1 MPGRAPRAPPRPL
14 PPLVGP
20 PSRLLLRGSGSSS
33 AAWPPLPAASSSS
46 SSSSSAPPPPS
57 AIRAGRNPDFPAEI
71 PVSRQKSRFQG
82 RNPGFPAEIPTLRG
96 AGGAPAS
103 TDHKA
108 SCFPCRTQSWREVL
122 RSWCGP
128 TGLRPWY
135 LRPTAAC
142 LGGIQ
147 VTGQLPVVLSSQALQ
162 LTMLCF
168 CQDSSEAADGAGVWD
183 EEVTKW
189 WGEWSSWSTC
199 SRSCGGG
206 VMSRERHCLRQRL
219 QMPQGTNSTMCVGQA
234 KRYQLCQQQPC
245 PANTASFKQ
254 QQCSSFNAK
263 AFGKRYYHWMP
274 LYPDDYTS
282 ISNKPCDLQCT
293 TRSGERQLMARAQD
307 GTSCKDRTYQGV
319 CINGKCE
326 PVGCDGSLYS
336 PRTMDR
342 CRVCGG
348 DGSTCHRVSGTFRK
362 AISQIGYVFITNIPA
377 GATDILIIER
387 RKTENILALADE
399 SGHFFFN
406 GNSAIDNPQN
416 FRVAGTIFKYR
427 RPSSLTSDGLEYIIA
442 HGPTNQSLNAMYYNF
457 NGKMPHITYDYTVPR
472 TPPLRTAAPALVR
485 PLYHPLPETSQSHHP
500 IPANSRAAQDFNA
513 TWLSLSPDDTSVQLP
528 LRGGQE
534 DLDFG
539 PPHFFQTNST
549 SQTRDWGWEQSE
561 EKEKYDFQIRQVYH
575 ANTAGEEEEE
585 EAAAVGGET
594 ELALRFNQI
603 SISTAVP
610 YSMRRPELE
619 NSRVT
624 SSRLR
629 LFRRLC
635 HRDPHNAAFCRE
647 LQPLAARLAPRNS
660 TARLWPR
667 WPQDLHKALARKN
680 SLEDLKVEA
689 FAGSQGEAANYSTMA
704 SVESPVLGASPTDIG
719 QAEPLR
725 GPGTES
731 NEFDVSPVG
740 HDDISLADMYRWKV
754 SAYAPCSSTCTSG
767 ISTSYAMCVRYDGVE
782 VDESYCD
789 ALTRPEPTHEF
800 CTGRDCQPRW
810 ETSRWSECSRTC
822 GEGFQYR
829 TVRCWKMLAPG
840 FDSSVYDDLCEAVGL
855 ARPMERKACKNKA
868 CGPQWELS
876 EWSECSA
883 RCGTPGTMK
892 REVRCSVEAPLC
904 DESRK
909 PSSEKPCTG
918 PPCDRRWTASEWG
931 PCSGSCGEGRMS
943 RFIACR
949 NLEGKVISSS
959 QCDPATK
966 PLAVHPCGDKNCPAH
981 WVEQEWEQCD
991 ASCGRGMKTRLVLC
1005 VGLENGLYR
1014 EYPEKRC
1021 ETSPKPEEQAACFRR
1036 PCSTWFTTSWSQC
1049 SKTCGAG
1056 VRLREVKCY
1065 QGEALAQGCD
1075 PSAKPE
1081 ARQTCQLQPCPT
1093 EAPEDACEDKA
1104 TANCVLVLKVKL
1116 CSHWYY
1122 RKACCWS
1129 CRLKSP

>member
-1 MPGRAPRAPPRPL
+1 
-14 PPLVGP
+14 
-20 PSRLLLRGSGSSS
+20 
-33 AAWPPLPAASSSS
+33 
-46 SSSSSAPPPPS
+46 
-57 AIRAGRNPDFPAEI
+57 
-71 PVSRQKSRFQG
+71 
-82 RNPGFPAEIPTLRG
+82 
-96 AGGAPAS
+96 
-103 TDHKA
+103 
-108 SCFPCRTQSWREVL
+108 
-122 RSWCGP
+122 
-128 TGLRPWY
+128 
-135 LRPTAAC
+135 
-142 LGGIQ
+142 
-147 VTGQLPVVLSSQALQ
+147 
-162 LTMLCF
+162 
-168 CQDSSEAADGAGVWD
+168 
-183 EEVTKW
+183 W

-206 VMSRERHCLRQRL
+206 VMSRERHCLQQRL

-234 KRYQLCQQQPC
+234 KRYQLCQQKPC

-263 AFGKRYYHWMP
+263 AFGKHYYHWMP

-348 DGSTCHRVSGTFRK
+348 DGSTCHRVSGSFRK

-377 GATDILIIER
+377 GAMDILIIER

-427 RPSSLTSDGLEYIIA
+427 RPSSLNSDGLEYIIA
-442 HGPTNQSLNAMYYNF
+442 QGPTNQSLNAMYYNF

-472 TPPLRTAAPALVR
+472 TPPLRTAAPALAR
-485 PLYHPLPETSQSHHP
+485 PLYHQLPETSQNHP

-513 TWLSLSPDDTSVQLP
+513 TWLSLSPDDTSEQLP
-528 LRGGQE
+528 LREGQE

-561 EKEKYDFQIRQVYH
+561 EKEKYDFQIRHVYH

-585 EAAAVGGET
+585 ETAAVGGET
-594 ELALRFNQI
+594 GLGWLLCSSFSHFIDIPQGQQGDKSHLRSVWESQTAIEEQIQLKHSCVFLPALRFNQI

-610 YSMRRPELE
+610 YSMRRPELSE
-619 NSRVT
+619 HSRVT

-629 LFRRLC
+629 LFRRLS
-635 HRDPHNAAFCRE
+635 HTTSFSH
-647 LQPLAARLAPRNS
+647 
-660 TARLWPR
+660 
-667 WPQDLHKALARKN
+667 
-680 SLEDLKVEA
+680 
-689 FAGSQGEAANYSTMA
+689 
-704 SVESPVLGASPTDIG
+704 
-719 QAEPLR
+719 
-725 GPGTES
+725 S

-754 SAYAPCSSTCTSG
+754 SAYAPCSSTCTSAG

-822 GEGFQYR
+822 GEGSQYR

-840 FDSSVYDDLCEAVGL
+840 FDSSVYDDLCEAAGL

-883 RCGTPGTMK
+883 RCGSPGTMK
-892 REVRCSVEAPLC
+892 REVRCSVEAALC

-909 PSSEKPCTG
+909 PSSEQPCTG
-918 PPCDRRWTASEWG
+918 PPCDRRWTASDWG

-959 QCDPATK
+959 QCDPTTK

-981 WVEQEWEQCD
+981 WVEQEWDQCD
-991 ASCGRGMKTRLVLC
+991 ASCGRGMRTRLVLC
-1005 VGLENGLYR
+1005 AGLENGLYR

-1021 ETSPKPEEQAACFRR
+1021 QASPKPEQQAACFRR

-1129 CRLKSP
+1129 CRLKA

>member
-1 MPGRAPRAPPRPL
+1 
-14 PPLVGP
+14 
-20 PSRLLLRGSGSSS
+20 
-33 AAWPPLPAASSSS
+33 
-46 SSSSSAPPPPS
+46 
-57 AIRAGRNPDFPAEI
+57 
-71 PVSRQKSRFQG
+71 
-82 RNPGFPAEIPTLRG
+82 
-96 AGGAPAS
+96 
-103 TDHKA
+103 
-108 SCFPCRTQSWREVL
+108 
-122 RSWCGP
+122 
-128 TGLRPWY
+128 
-135 LRPTAAC
+135 
-142 LGGIQ
+142 
-147 VTGQLPVVLSSQALQ
+147 
-162 LTMLCF
+162 
-168 CQDSSEAADGAGVWD
+168 
-183 EEVTKW
+183 W

-206 VMSRERHCLRQRL
+206 VMSRERHCLQQRL

-348 DGSTCHRVSGTFRK
+348 DGSTCHRVSGSFRK

-399 SGHFFFN
+399 SGHFYFN

-427 RPSSLTSDGLEYIIA
+427 RPSSLNSDGLEYIIA

-472 TPPLRTAAPALVR
+472 TPPLRTAAPAVDR
-485 PLYHPLPETSQSHHP
+485 PLYHHLPETSQNHP

-513 TWLSLSPDDTSVQLP
+513 TWLSLSPDDTSEQLP
-528 LRGGQE
+528 LREGHE
-534 DLDFG
+534 DLGFG
-539 PPHFFQTNST
+539 HPHFFQTNST
-549 SQTRDWGWEQSE
+549 GQTQDWGWEQGE

-575 ANTAGEEEEE
+575 ANAREEEEE
-585 EAAAVGGET
+585 EAAAIGGET
-594 ELALRFNQI
+594 ELGSLLCFCFSPILFIESRHPTLAVLKSKVALPSGFNQI

-610 YSMRRPELE
+610 YSMRRSELSE
-619 NSRVT
+619 NNRIA

-635 HRDPHNAAFCRE
+635 HRDPHHTAFSH
-647 LQPLAARLAPRNS
+647 ATS
-660 TARLWPR
+660 FF
-667 WPQDLHKALARKN
+667 H
-680 SLEDLKVEA
+680 
-689 FAGSQGEAANYSTMA
+689 
-704 SVESPVLGASPTDIG
+704 
-719 QAEPLR
+719 
-725 GPGTES
+725 S

-782 VDESYCD
+782 VDETYCD

-822 GEGFQYR
+822 GEGYQYR

-840 FDSSVYDDLCEAVGL
+840 FDSSVYDDLCESAGL

-883 RCGTPGTMK
+883 RCGTQGTMK

-904 DESRK
+904 DESQK
-909 PSSEKPCTG
+909 PSSEKACTG
-918 PPCDRRWTASEWG
+918 PPCDRRWTTSDWG

-949 NLEGKVISSS
+949 NLEGKVISNS

-981 WVEQEWEQCD
+981 WVEQEWDQCD
-991 ASCGRGMKTRLVLC
+991 ASCGRGMKTRVVLC
-1005 VGLENGLYR
+1005 AGLENGVYR

-1021 ETSPKPEEQAACFRR
+1021 EASQKPEEQAACFRR

-1049 SKTCGAG
+1049 SKTCGTG

-1075 PSAKPE
+1075 PTSKPE

-1093 EAPEDACEDKA
+1093 EAPEEDCEDKA

-1129 CRLKSP
+1129 CRLKS

>member
-1 MPGRAPRAPPRPL
+1 
-14 PPLVGP
+14 
-20 PSRLLLRGSGSSS
+20 
-33 AAWPPLPAASSSS
+33 
-46 SSSSSAPPPPS
+46 
-57 AIRAGRNPDFPAEI
+57 
-71 PVSRQKSRFQG
+71 
-82 RNPGFPAEIPTLRG
+82 
-96 AGGAPAS
+96 
-103 TDHKA
+103 
-108 SCFPCRTQSWREVL
+108 
-122 RSWCGP
+122 
-128 TGLRPWY
+128 
-135 LRPTAAC
+135 
-142 LGGIQ
+142 
-147 VTGQLPVVLSSQALQ
+147 
-162 LTMLCF
+162 
-168 CQDSSEAADGAGVWD
+168 DSSEAAEGAGSWD
-183 EEVTKW
+183 EEEVTKW

-219 QMPQGTNSTMCVGQA
+219 QTPQGTNSTMCVGQA
-234 KRYQLCQQQPC
+234 KHYQLCQQQLC
-245 PANTASFKQ
+245 PANAASFKQ
-254 QQCSSFNAK
+254 HQCSSFNAK

-293 TRSGERQLMARAQD
+293 TQSGERQLMARAQD

-348 DGSTCHRVSGTFRK
+348 DGSTCHRVSGSFRK
-362 AISQIGYVFITNIPA
+362 AISQIGYVFVTNIPA
-377 GATDILIIER
+377 GAMDILIIER

-427 RPSSLTSDGLEYIIA
+427 RPSSLNSDGLEYIIA

-472 TPPLRTAAPALVR
+472 TPPLRTAAPAVDR
-485 PLYHPLPETSQSHHP
+485 PRYHHLPETSQDHP
-500 IPANSRAAQDFNA
+500 VPANSRAVQVFNA
-513 TWLSLSPDDTSVQLP
+513 TWLSLSPDDTGEQLP
-528 LRGGQE
+528 LREGHE
-534 DLDFG
+534 DLGFG
-539 PPHFFQTNST
+539 HPHFFQTNST
-549 SQTRDWGWEQSE
+549 SQTRVWGWERGG
-561 EKEKYDFQIRQVYH
+561 EKED
-575 ANTAGEEEEE
+575 
-585 EAAAVGGET
+585 
-594 ELALRFNQI
+594 
-603 SISTAVP
+603 
-610 YSMRRPELE
+610 
-619 NSRVT
+619 
-624 SSRLR
+624 
-629 LFRRLC
+629 
-635 HRDPHNAAFCRE
+635 
-647 LQPLAARLAPRNS
+647 
-660 TARLWPR
+660 
-667 WPQDLHKALARKN
+667 
-680 SLEDLKVEA
+680 
-689 FAGSQGEAANYSTMA
+689 
-704 SVESPVLGASPTDIG
+704 
-719 QAEPLR
+719 
-725 GPGTES
+725 
-731 NEFDVSPVG
+731 NEFEVSRVG

-754 SAYAPCSSTCTSG
+754 SVYAPCSSTCTSG

-782 VDESYCD
+782 VDETYCD

-822 GEGFQYR
+822 GEGYQYR

-840 FDSSVYDDLCEAVGL
+840 FDSSVYGDLCEAAGL
-855 ARPMERKACKNKA
+855 ARPMERKGCKNKA

-876 EWSECSA
+876 AWSECSA
-883 RCGTPGTMK
+883 RCGTQGTMK
-892 REVRCSVEAPLC
+892 REVRCSVEAAVC
-904 DESRK
+904 DETQK
-909 PSSEKPCTG
+909 PSSEKACTG
-918 PPCDRRWTASEWG
+918 PPCDRHWTASEWG
-931 PCSGSCGEGRMS
+931 PCSGACGEGRMS

-949 NLEGKVISSS
+949 NVEGKVISSS

-981 WVEQEWEQCD
+981 WVEQEWDQCD

-1005 VGLENGLYR
+1005 AGLENGVYR
-1014 EYPEKRC
+1014 EYPEKQC
-1021 ETSPKPEEQAACFRR
+1021 EASQKPEEQAACFRR

-1075 PSAKPE
+1075 PTSKPE

-1093 EAPEDACEDKA
+1093 EAPEEDCEDKA

-1122 RKACCWS
+1122 RKACCRS

>member
-1 MPGRAPRAPPRPL
+1 
-14 PPLVGP
+14 
-20 PSRLLLRGSGSSS
+20 
-33 AAWPPLPAASSSS
+33 
-46 SSSSSAPPPPS
+46 
-57 AIRAGRNPDFPAEI
+57 
-71 PVSRQKSRFQG
+71 
-82 RNPGFPAEIPTLRG
+82 
-96 AGGAPAS
+96 
-103 TDHKA
+103 
-108 SCFPCRTQSWREVL
+108 
-122 RSWCGP
+122 
-128 TGLRPWY
+128 
-135 LRPTAAC
+135 
-142 LGGIQ
+142 
-147 VTGQLPVVLSSQALQ
+147 
-162 LTMLCF
+162 MLCF
-168 CQDSSEAADGAGVWD
+168 CQDSSEAADGAGAWD

-234 KRYQLCQQQPC
+234 KHYQLCQQQPC

-293 TRSGERQLMARAQD
+293 TRSGERQLMAPAQD

-326 PVGCDGSLYS
+326 AVGCDGSLHS

-406 GNSAIDNPQN
+406 GNSAIDHPQN
-416 FRVAGTIFKYR
+416 FRVAGTVFKYR
-427 RPSSLTSDGLEYIIA
+427 RPSSLNSDGLEYIIA

-457 NGKMPHITYDYTVPR
+457 NGKMPHVTYDYTVPR
-472 TPPLRTAAPALVR
+472 TPPLRTAAPALAR
-485 PLYHPLPETSQSHHP
+485 PLYQHLPETSHSHP
-500 IPANSRAAQDFNA
+500 IPASSRAAQDFNA
-513 TWLSLSPDDTSVQLP
+513 TWLSLSPDDTSEQLP
-528 LRGGQE
+528 LREGQE

-539 PPHFFQTNST
+539 APHFFQTNST
-549 SQTRDWGWEQSE
+549 SQTQDWGWEQSE
-561 EKEKYDFQIRQVYH
+561 EKEKLVMNDASSLLVAFGRWIKAFH
-575 ANTAGEEEEE
+575 S
-585 EAAAVGGET
+585 
-594 ELALRFNQI
+594 LFI
-603 SISTAVP
+603 SDLP
-610 YSMRRPELE
+610 
-619 NSRVT
+619 
-624 SSRLR
+624 
-629 LFRRLC
+629 C
-635 HRDPHNAAFCRE
+635 
-647 LQPLAARLAPRNS
+647 
-660 TARLWPR
+660 PR
-667 WPQDLHKALARKN
+667 WRKWKAETLVFFPSSKAAGRNFPIFHVCSNFFSFLAHTT
-680 SLEDLKVEA
+680 S
-689 FAGSQGEAANYSTMA
+689 FFH
-704 SVESPVLGASPTDIG
+704 
-719 QAEPLR
+719 
-725 GPGTES
+725 S

-840 FDSSVYDDLCEAVGL
+840 FDSSVYDDLCEAAGL

-909 PSSEKPCTG
+909 PSSEKACTG
-918 PPCDRRWTASEWG
+918 PPCNRRWTASDWG
-931 PCSGSCGEGRMS
+931 PCSGPCGEGRMS
-943 RFIACR
+943 RFVACR

-991 ASCGRGMKTRLVLC
+991 ASCGRGVKTRLVLC

-1021 ETSPKPEEQAACFRR
+1021 ETSPKPEEQAACFKR

-1081 ARQTCQLQPCPT
+1081 ARQTCQLQTCPT

>member
-1 MPGRAPRAPPRPL
+1 EGYSWKCSSEDWPL
-14 PPLVGP
+14 
-20 PSRLLLRGSGSSS
+20 
-33 AAWPPLPAASSSS
+33 
-46 SSSSSAPPPPS
+46 
-57 AIRAGRNPDFPAEI
+57 
-71 PVSRQKSRFQG
+71 
-82 RNPGFPAEIPTLRG
+82 
-96 AGGAPAS
+96 
-103 TDHKA
+103 
-108 SCFPCRTQSWREVL
+108 
-122 RSWCGP
+122 
-128 TGLRPWY
+128 
-135 LRPTAAC
+135 
-142 LGGIQ
+142 
-147 VTGQLPVVLSSQALQ
+147 
-162 LTMLCF
+162 
-168 CQDSSEAADGAGVWD
+168 EAADGAGAWD

-206 VMSRERHCLRQRL
+206 VMSRERHCLRQRRVWE
-219 QMPQGTNSTMCVGQA
+219 MGCPRPFTMCVGQA
-234 KRYQLCQQQPC
+234 KHYQLCQQQPC

-326 PVGCDGSLYS
+326 PVGCDGRLYS

-348 DGSTCHRVSGTFRK
+348 DGSTCHRVSGTFRR

-406 GNSAIDNPQN
+406 GNSGIDNPQN

-442 HGPTNQSLNAMYYNF
+442 HGPTNQSLNAMVCEE
-457 NGKMPHITYDYTVPR
+457 PHNSKITWFP
-472 TPPLRTAAPALVR
+472 
-485 PLYHPLPETSQSHHP
+485 SQTCMCGWVEE
-500 IPANSRAAQDFNA
+500 ARQDSNA
-513 TWLSLSPDDTSVQLP
+513 TWLSLSPDDTSEQLP
-528 LRGGQE
+528 LREGQE

-549 SQTRDWGWEQSE
+549 SQTQDWGWEQSE
-561 EKEKYDFQIRQVYH
+561 EKKYDFQIRQVYH

-585 EAAAVGGET
+585 EAAAVGEET
-594 ELALRFNQI
+594 DLCTLF
-603 SISTAVP
+603 
-610 YSMRRPELE
+610 
-619 NSRVT
+619 T
-624 SSRLR
+624 SGLP
-629 LFRRLC
+629 C
-635 HRDPHNAAFCRE
+635 
-647 LQPLAARLAPRNS
+647 
-660 TARLWPR
+660 PR
-667 WPQDLHKALARKN
+667 WGEMESRNTVFLSIFRDIEDEFPCISCLQQVFSFLAHTT
-680 SLEDLKVEA
+680 S
-689 FAGSQGEAANYSTMA
+689 FFH
-704 SVESPVLGASPTDIG
+704 
-719 QAEPLR
+719 
-725 GPGTES
+725 S
-731 NEFDVSPVG
+731 NEFDVSPVD

-840 FDSSVYDDLCEAVGL
+840 FDSSVYDELCEAAGL

-909 PSSEKPCTG
+909 PSSEKPCAG
-918 PPCDRRWTASEWG
+918 PPCDRRWTASNWG

-959 QCDPATK
+959 QCDLATK

-1021 ETSPKPEEQAACFRR
+1021 QTSPKPEQQAACFRR

>member
-1 MPGRAPRAPPRPL
+1 
-14 PPLVGP
+14 
-20 PSRLLLRGSGSSS
+20 
-33 AAWPPLPAASSSS
+33 
-46 SSSSSAPPPPS
+46 
-57 AIRAGRNPDFPAEI
+57 
-71 PVSRQKSRFQG
+71 
-82 RNPGFPAEIPTLRG
+82 
-96 AGGAPAS
+96 
-103 TDHKA
+103 
-108 SCFPCRTQSWREVL
+108 
-122 RSWCGP
+122 
-128 TGLRPWY
+128 
-135 LRPTAAC
+135 
-142 LGGIQ
+142 
-147 VTGQLPVVLSSQALQ
+147 
-162 LTMLCF
+162 
-168 CQDSSEAADGAGVWD
+168 
-183 EEVTKW
+183 W

-219 QMPQGTNSTMCVGQA
+219 PMPQGTNSTMCIGQA
-234 KRYQLCQQQPC
+234 KHYQLCQQQPC

-293 TRSGERQLMARAQD
+293 TQSGERQLMARAQD

-326 PVGCDGSLYS
+326 PVGCDGNLYS

-348 DGSTCHRVSGTFRK
+348 DGSTCHRVSGSFRK

-387 RKTENILALADE
+387 RKTENILVSHLSLFSLFEALADE

-427 RPSSLTSDGLEYIIA
+427 RPSSLNSDGLEYIIA

-472 TPPLRTAAPALVR
+472 TPPLRTAAPAVDR
-485 PLYHPLPETSQSHHP
+485 PLYHHLPETSQNHP

-513 TWLSLSPDDTSVQLP
+513 TWLSLSPDDTSEQLP
-528 LRGGQE
+528 LREGHE
-534 DLDFG
+534 DLGFG
-539 PPHFFQTNST
+539 HPHFFQTNST
-549 SQTRDWGWEQSE
+549 SQTQDWGWEQGE

-575 ANTAGEEEEE
+575 ANTGEEEEE
-585 EAAAVGGET
+585 EAAAIGGET
-594 ELALRFNQI
+594 ELGWLLSFFPSLSFCDKPNLRSVWESQTTIQEQSTPATLLKHPRIFLPALRFNQI

-610 YSMRRPELE
+610 YSMRKSELSE
-619 NSRVT
+619 NSRVA

-629 LFRRLC
+629 LFRRLDFSFLA
-635 HRDPHNAAFCRE
+635 HAASF
-647 LQPLAARLAPRNS
+647 S
-660 TARLWPR
+660 
-667 WPQDLHKALARKN
+667 H
-680 SLEDLKVEA
+680 
-689 FAGSQGEAANYSTMA
+689 
-704 SVESPVLGASPTDIG
+704 
-719 QAEPLR
+719 
-725 GPGTES
+725 S

-782 VDESYCD
+782 VDETYCD

-822 GEGFQYR
+822 GEGYQYR

-840 FDSSVYDDLCEAVGL
+840 FDSSVYDDLCESAGL

-883 RCGTPGTMK
+883 RCGTQGTMK

-904 DESRK
+904 DESQK
-909 PSSEKPCTG
+909 PSSEKACTG
-918 PPCDRRWTASEWG
+918 PPCDRRWTASDWG

-949 NLEGKVISSS
+949 NLEGKVISDS

-981 WVEQEWEQCD
+981 WVEQEWDQCD
-991 ASCGRGMKTRLVLC
+991 ASCGRGMKTRVVLC
-1005 VGLENGLYR
+1005 AGLENGVYR

-1021 ETSPKPEEQAACFRR
+1021 EAFQKPEEQAACFKR

-1075 PSAKPE
+1075 PSSKPE
-1081 ARQTCQLQPCPT
+1081 ARQMCQLHLCPT
-1093 EAPEDACEDKA
+1093 EAPEEDCDDKA

-1122 RKACCWS
+1122 RKACCQS
-1129 CRLKSP
+1129 CRLKS

>member
-1 MPGRAPRAPPRPL
+1 
-14 PPLVGP
+14 
-20 PSRLLLRGSGSSS
+20 
-33 AAWPPLPAASSSS
+33 
-46 SSSSSAPPPPS
+46 
-57 AIRAGRNPDFPAEI
+57 
-71 PVSRQKSRFQG
+71 
-82 RNPGFPAEIPTLRG
+82 
-96 AGGAPAS
+96 
-103 TDHKA
+103 
-108 SCFPCRTQSWREVL
+108 
-122 RSWCGP
+122 
-128 TGLRPWY
+128 
-135 LRPTAAC
+135 
-142 LGGIQ
+142 
-147 VTGQLPVVLSSQALQ
+147 
-162 LTMLCF
+162 
-168 CQDSSEAADGAGVWD
+168 
-183 EEVTKW
+183 W

-206 VMSRERHCLRQRL
+206 VTSRERHCLRQRL

-234 KRYQLCQQQPC
+234 KHYQLCQQQPC

-416 FRVAGTIFKYR
+416 FRVAGTVFKYR
-427 RPSSLTSDGLEYIIA
+427 RPSSLNTDGLEYIIA

-472 TPPLRTAAPALVR
+472 TPPLRTAAPALAR
-485 PLYHPLPETSQSHHP
+485 PLYHHLPVTSQSHP
-500 IPANSRAAQDFNA
+500 IPDNSRAVQTDFNA
-513 TWLSLSPDDTSVQLP
+513 TWLSLSPDDTSEQLP
-528 LRGGQE
+528 LKEGQE
-534 DLDFG
+534 DLDIG

-549 SQTRDWGWEQSE
+549 SQTQDWGWEQSE

-585 EAAAVGGET
+585 EAAAAGEET
-594 ELALRFNQI
+594 ELGWLLCFSFPCFIDWKQTFCSALRFNQI

-610 YSMRRPELE
+610 YSMRRPELSE
-619 NSRVT
+619 NSRET

-635 HRDPHNAAFCRE
+635 HRDPHNQFFSF
-647 LQPLAARLAPRNS
+647 LAHTTLFF
-660 TARLWPR
+660 
-667 WPQDLHKALARKN
+667 H
-680 SLEDLKVEA
+680 
-689 FAGSQGEAANYSTMA
+689 
-704 SVESPVLGASPTDIG
+704 
-719 QAEPLR
+719 
-725 GPGTES
+725 S

-754 SAYAPCSSTCTSG
+754 SAYAPCSSTCTSAG

-840 FDSSVYDDLCEAVGL
+840 FDSSVYDDLCEAAGL

-876 EWSECSA
+876 DWSECSA

-892 REVRCSVEAPLC
+892 REVRCSVEAPPC

-909 PSSEKPCTG
+909 PSSEKECMG
-918 PPCDRRWTASEWG
+918 PPCDRRWTASDWG

-991 ASCGRGMKTRLVLC
+991 ASCGRGVKTRLVLC

-1014 EYPEKRC
+1014 EYPEKHC
-1021 ETSPKPEEQAACFRR
+1021 ETSPKPEEQAVCFRR

-1129 CRLKSP
+1129 CRLKS

>member
-1 MPGRAPRAPPRPL
+1 
-14 PPLVGP
+14 
-20 PSRLLLRGSGSSS
+20 
-33 AAWPPLPAASSSS
+33 
-46 SSSSSAPPPPS
+46 
-57 AIRAGRNPDFPAEI
+57 
-71 PVSRQKSRFQG
+71 
-82 RNPGFPAEIPTLRG
+82 
-96 AGGAPAS
+96 
-103 TDHKA
+103 
-108 SCFPCRTQSWREVL
+108 
-122 RSWCGP
+122 
-128 TGLRPWY
+128 
-135 LRPTAAC
+135 
-142 LGGIQ
+142 
-147 VTGQLPVVLSSQALQ
+147 
-162 LTMLCF
+162 
-168 CQDSSEAADGAGVWD
+168 
-183 EEVTKW
+183 W

-234 KRYQLCQQQPC
+234 KHYQLCQQQPC

-348 DGSTCHRVSGTFRK
+348 DGSTCHRVSGSFRK

-427 RPSSLTSDGLEYIIA
+427 RPSSLNSDGLEYIIA

-472 TPPLRTAAPALVR
+472 TPPLRTAAPAVDR
-485 PLYHPLPETSQSHHP
+485 PLYHHLPDTSQNHP
-500 IPANSRAAQDFNA
+500 IPANSRTAQDFNA
-513 TWLSLSPDDTSVQLP
+513 TWLSLSPDDTSEQLP
-528 LRGGQE
+528 LRERQE
-534 DLDFG
+534 DLGFG
-539 PPHFFQTNST
+539 HPHFFQTNST
-549 SQTRDWGWEQSE
+549 SQTRDWGWEQGE
-561 EKEKYDFQIRQVYH
+561 EKKYDFQIRQVYH

-585 EAAAVGGET
+585 EAAAIGGET
-594 ELALRFNQI
+594 ELGWLLCFSFLESDKSNLRSIWESQTTIQGQSTPAALLRPALRFNQI

-610 YSMRRPELE
+610 YSMRRSELSE
-619 NSRVT
+619 NSHIA

-629 LFRRLC
+629 FFRRLC
-635 HRDPHNAAFCRE
+635 QRDPHNTAFSH
-647 LQPLAARLAPRNS
+647 ATS
-660 TARLWPR
+660 FF
-667 WPQDLHKALARKN
+667 H
-680 SLEDLKVEA
+680 
-689 FAGSQGEAANYSTMA
+689 
-704 SVESPVLGASPTDIG
+704 
-719 QAEPLR
+719 
-725 GPGTES
+725 S

-754 SAYAPCSSTCTSG
+754 SAYAPCSSTCTSAG

-782 VDESYCD
+782 VDETYCD

-822 GEGFQYR
+822 GEGYQYR

-840 FDSSVYDDLCEAVGL
+840 FDSSVYDDLCESAGL

-883 RCGTPGTMK
+883 RCGTQGTRK

-904 DESRK
+904 DESQK
-909 PSSEKPCTG
+909 PSSEKACTG
-918 PPCDRRWTASEWG
+918 PPCDRRWTASDWG

-949 NLEGKVISSS
+949 NLEGKVISDS

-966 PLAVHPCGDKNCPAH
+966 PLAVYPCGDKNCPAH
-981 WVEQEWEQCD
+981 WVEQEWDQCD
-991 ASCGRGMKTRLVLC
+991 ASCGRGMKSRVVLC
-1005 VGLENGLYR
+1005 AGLENGVYR

-1021 ETSPKPEEQAACFRR
+1021 EASQKPEEQAACFKR

-1075 PSAKPE
+1075 PTSKPE

-1093 EAPEDACEDKA
+1093 EAPEEDCEDKV

-1122 RKACCWS
+1122 RKACCRS
-1129 CRLKSP
+1129 CRLKS

>member
-1 MPGRAPRAPPRPL
+1 L
-14 PPLVGP
+14 
-20 PSRLLLRGSGSSS
+20 SKI
-33 AAWPPLPAASSSS
+33 W
-46 SSSSSAPPPPS
+46 
-57 AIRAGRNPDFPAEI
+57 F
-71 PVSRQKSRFQG
+71 
-82 RNPGFPAEIPTLRG
+82 
-96 AGGAPAS
+96 
-103 TDHKA
+103 
-108 SCFPCRTQSWREVL
+108 
-122 RSWCGP
+122 CG
-128 TGLRPWY
+128 
-135 LRPTAAC
+135 C
-142 LGGIQ
+142 
-147 VTGQLPVVLSSQALQ
+147 
-162 LTMLCF
+162 
-168 CQDSSEAADGAGVWD
+168 AADGAGPWD

-206 VMSRERHCLRQRL
+206 VMSRERHCLRQR
-219 QMPQGTNSTMCVGQA
+219 S
-234 KRYQLCQQQPC
+234 C
-245 PANTASFKQ
+245 PLVHRVAHDPKDGGRSSFKQ

-293 TRSGERQLMARAQD
+293 TQSGERQLMAQAQD

-348 DGSTCHRVSGTFRK
+348 DGSTCHRVSGSFRK
-362 AISQIGYVFITNIPA
+362 GISQIGYVFITNIPA

-406 GNSAIDNPQN
+406 GHSAIDNPQN

-427 RPSSLTSDGLEYIIA
+427 RPSSLNSDGLEYIIA

-472 TPPLRTAAPALVR
+472 TPALHTAAPTVDA
-485 PLYHPLPETSQSHHP
+485 PLYHHLPETSQNQP
-500 IPANSRAAQDFNA
+500 IPASSRAAQDFNA
-513 TWLSLSPDDTSVQLP
+513 TWLSLSPDDTSEQLP
-528 LRGGQE
+528 LGEGHE
-534 DLDFG
+534 DLGFSHQD
-539 PPHFFQTNST
+539 FFQTNST
-549 SQTRDWGWEQSE
+549 SQPQDWGWEQGGE
-561 EKEKYDFQIRQVYH
+561 KKEKYDFQIRQVYRMLTH
-575 ANTAGEEEEE
+575 G
-585 EAAAVGGET
+585 
-594 ELALRFNQI
+594 Q
-603 SISTAVP
+603 S
-610 YSMRRPELE
+610 
-619 NSRVT
+619 
-624 SSRLR
+624 
-629 LFRRLC
+629 
-635 HRDPHNAAFCRE
+635 
-647 LQPLAARLAPRNS
+647 Q
-660 TARLWPR
+660 PR
-667 WPQDLHKALARKN
+667 WLNSGGRSGVYTLCLSVSYLA
-680 SLEDLKVEA
+680 
-689 FAGSQGEAANYSTMA
+689 QGGGDGDGEQNHW
-704 SVESPVLGASPTDIG
+704 VHSPVFKECQEKINSACIWCPAVDTSYFSFLH
-719 QAEPLR
+719 
-725 GPGTES
+725 S

-767 ISTSYAMCVRYDGVE
+767 ISASYAMCVRYDGVE
-782 VDESYCD
+782 VDETYCD
-789 ALTRPEPTHEF
+789 ALMRPEPTHEF
-800 CTGRDCQPRW
+800 CTGRDCQRW

-822 GEGFQYR
+822 GEGYQYR

-840 FDSSVYDDLCEAVGL
+840 FDSSVYDDLCESAGL
-855 ARPMERKACKNKA
+855 ARPMERKACKNTA

-883 RCGTPGTMK
+883 RCGTQGTMK

-909 PSSEKPCTG
+909 PSSEKVCTG
-918 PPCDRRWTASEWG
+918 PPCDRRWIASDWG

-949 NLEGKVISSS
+949 NLEGKVISDS
-959 QCDPATK
+959 QCDPAAK

-981 WVEQEWEQCD
+981 WVEQEWDQCD
-991 ASCGRGMKTRLVLC
+991 ATCGRGMKTRVVLC
-1005 VGLENGLYR
+1005 AGLENGMYR

-1021 ETSPKPEEQAACFRR
+1021 EAFQKPEEQAACFKR

-1065 QGEALAQGCD
+1065 QGEALGQGCD
-1075 PSAKPE
+1075 PTSKPE
-1081 ARQTCQLQPCPT
+1081 ARQSCQLQPCPT
-1093 EAPEDACEDKA
+1093 EAPDDCEDKA

-1122 RKACCWS
+1122 RKACCRS
-1129 CRLKSP
+1129 CRTKSR

>member
-1 MPGRAPRAPPRPL
+1 
-14 PPLVGP
+14 
-20 PSRLLLRGSGSSS
+20 
-33 AAWPPLPAASSSS
+33 
-46 SSSSSAPPPPS
+46 
-57 AIRAGRNPDFPAEI
+57 
-71 PVSRQKSRFQG
+71 
-82 RNPGFPAEIPTLRG
+82 
-96 AGGAPAS
+96 
-103 TDHKA
+103 
-108 SCFPCRTQSWREVL
+108 
-122 RSWCGP
+122 
-128 TGLRPWY
+128 
-135 LRPTAAC
+135 
-142 LGGIQ
+142 
-147 VTGQLPVVLSSQALQ
+147 
-162 LTMLCF
+162 
-168 CQDSSEAADGAGVWD
+168 DSSEAADGAGPWD

-219 QMPQGTNSTMCVGQA
+219 QMPQGTNSTMCAGQA
-234 KRYQLCQQQPC
+234 KHYQLCQQQPC

-348 DGSTCHRVSGTFRK
+348 DGSTCHRVSGSFRK

-406 GNSAIDNPQN
+406 GNSIIDNPQN

-427 RPSSLTSDGLEYIIA
+427 RPSSLNSGGLEYIIA

-472 TPPLRTAAPALVR
+472 TPPLRTAAPAVDR
-485 PLYHPLPETSQSHHP
+485 PFYHHLAETSQNHP

-513 TWLSLSPDDTSVQLP
+513 TWLSLSPDDTSEQLP
-528 LRGGQE
+528 LREGHE
-534 DLDFG
+534 DLGFSH
-539 PPHFFQTNST
+539 PHFFQTNST
-549 SQTRDWGWEQSE
+549 SQTRDWGWEQ
-561 EKEKYDFQIRQVYH
+561 
-575 ANTAGEEEEE
+575 GEE
-585 EAAAVGGET
+585 
-594 ELALRFNQI
+594 N
-603 SISTAVP
+603 
-610 YSMRRPELE
+610 
-619 NSRVT
+619 
-624 SSRLR
+624 
-629 LFRRLC
+629 
-635 HRDPHNAAFCRE
+635 
-647 LQPLAARLAPRNS
+647 
-660 TARLWPR
+660 
-667 WPQDLHKALARKN
+667 
-680 SLEDLKVEA
+680 
-689 FAGSQGEAANYSTMA
+689 
-704 SVESPVLGASPTDIG
+704 
-719 QAEPLR
+719 
-725 GPGTES
+725 

-740 HDDISLADMYRWKV
+740 HEDISLADMYRWKV

-782 VDESYCD
+782 VDETYCD

-800 CTGRDCQPRW
+800 CTGRECQPRW

-822 GEGFQYR
+822 GEGYQYR

-840 FDSSVYDDLCEAVGL
+840 FDSSVYDDLCESAGL

-883 RCGTPGTMK
+883 RCGTQGTMK

-904 DESRK
+904 DESQK
-909 PSSEKPCTG
+909 PSSEKMCTG
-918 PPCDRRWTASEWG
+918 PPCDRRWTASDWG

-949 NLEGKVISSS
+949 NLEGKVISDS

-981 WVEQEWEQCD
+981 WVEQEWDQCD
-991 ASCGRGMKTRLVLC
+991 ASCGRGMKTRVVLC
-1005 VGLENGLYR
+1005 AGLENGVYR
-1014 EYPEKRC
+1014 EYPEKHC
-1021 ETSPKPEEQAACFRR
+1021 EASQKPEEQAACFRR

-1075 PSAKPE
+1075 PTSKPE

-1093 EAPEDACEDKA
+1093 EAPEEDCEDKA

-1122 RKACCWS
+1122 RKACCRS

>member
-1 MPGRAPRAPPRPL
+1 
-14 PPLVGP
+14 
-20 PSRLLLRGSGSSS
+20 
-33 AAWPPLPAASSSS
+33 
-46 SSSSSAPPPPS
+46 
-57 AIRAGRNPDFPAEI
+57 
-71 PVSRQKSRFQG
+71 
-82 RNPGFPAEIPTLRG
+82 
-96 AGGAPAS
+96 
-103 TDHKA
+103 
-108 SCFPCRTQSWREVL
+108 
-122 RSWCGP
+122 
-128 TGLRPWY
+128 
-135 LRPTAAC
+135 
-142 LGGIQ
+142 
-147 VTGQLPVVLSSQALQ
+147 
-162 LTMLCF
+162 
-168 CQDSSEAADGAGVWD
+168 
-183 EEVTKW
+183 W

-234 KRYQLCQQQPC
+234 KHYQLCQQQPC

-263 AFGKRYYHWMP
+263 AFGKRYYHWTP

-348 DGSTCHRVSGTFRK
+348 DGSTCHRVSGSFRK
-362 AISQIGYVFITNIPA
+362 GISQIGYVFITNIPA

-427 RPSSLTSDGLEYIIA
+427 RPSSLDSDGLEYIIA

-472 TPPLRTAAPALVR
+472 TPALRTAAPAVDA
-485 PLYHPLPETSQSHHP
+485 PLYHHLPETSQNQP

-513 TWLSLSPDDTSVQLP
+513 TWLSLSPDDTSEQLP
-528 LRGGQE
+528 LGEGRENLGFSRQ
-534 DLDFG
+534 D
-539 PPHFFQTNST
+539 FFQTNST
-549 SQTRDWGWEQSE
+549 SQPRDWGWEQGGEKE
-561 EKEKYDFQIRQVYH
+561 EKFDFQIRQVYH
-575 ANTAGEEEEE
+575 ANTAREEEEE
-585 EAAAVGGET
+585 DAAAIGGET
-594 ELALRFNQI
+594 ELGWLLCFSLTPKSSPTESGHPTPYSSALRFNQI
-603 SISTAVP
+603 SISTAIP
-610 YSMRRPELE
+610 YSMRRPELSE
-619 NSRVT
+619 NSRVA

-635 HRDPHNAAFCRE
+635 HRDPHNTAFFHIS
-647 LQPLAARLAPRNS
+647 PF
-660 TARLWPR
+660 
-667 WPQDLHKALARKN
+667 LH
-680 SLEDLKVEA
+680 
-689 FAGSQGEAANYSTMA
+689 
-704 SVESPVLGASPTDIG
+704 
-719 QAEPLR
+719 
-725 GPGTES
+725 S

-754 SAYAPCSSTCTSG
+754 SAYAPCSSTCTSAG
-767 ISTSYAMCVRYDGVE
+767 ISASYAMCVRYDGVE
-782 VDESYCD
+782 VDETYCD
-789 ALTRPEPTHEF
+789 ALMRPEPTHEF
-800 CTGRDCQPRW
+800 CTGRDCQPRRW

-822 GEGFQYR
+822 GEGYQYR

-840 FDSSVYDDLCEAVGL
+840 FDSSVYDDLCESAGL
-855 ARPMERKACKNKA
+855 ARPMERKACKNTV

-883 RCGTPGTMK
+883 RCGTQGMMK

-909 PSSEKPCTG
+909 PSSEKVCTG
-918 PPCDRRWTASEWG
+918 PPCDRRWIASDWG

-949 NLEGKVISSS
+949 NLEGKVISDS
-959 QCDPATK
+959 QCDRAAK

-981 WVEQEWEQCD
+981 WVEQEWDQCD
-991 ASCGRGMKTRLVLC
+991 AACGRGMKTRIVLC
-1005 VGLENGLYR
+1005 AGLENGVYR

-1021 ETSPKPEEQAACFRR
+1021 EASQKPEEQAACFKR

-1065 QGEALAQGCD
+1065 QGEALGQGCD
-1075 PSAKPE
+1075 PTSKPE
-1081 ARQTCQLQPCPT
+1081 ARQSCQLQPCPT
-1093 EAPEDACEDKA
+1093 EAPEEDCEDKA

-1122 RKACCWS
+1122 RKACCRS
-1129 CRLKSP
+1129 CRTKS

>member
-1 MPGRAPRAPPRPL
+1 
-14 PPLVGP
+14 
-20 PSRLLLRGSGSSS
+20 
-33 AAWPPLPAASSSS
+33 
-46 SSSSSAPPPPS
+46 
-57 AIRAGRNPDFPAEI
+57 
-71 PVSRQKSRFQG
+71 
-82 RNPGFPAEIPTLRG
+82 
-96 AGGAPAS
+96 
-103 TDHKA
+103 
-108 SCFPCRTQSWREVL
+108 
-122 RSWCGP
+122 
-128 TGLRPWY
+128 
-135 LRPTAAC
+135 
-142 LGGIQ
+142 
-147 VTGQLPVVLSSQALQ
+147 
-162 LTMLCF
+162 
-168 CQDSSEAADGAGVWD
+168 
-183 EEVTKW
+183 W

-234 KRYQLCQQQPC
+234 KHYQLCQQQPC

-348 DGSTCHRVSGTFRK
+348 DGSTCHRVSGSFRK

-416 FRVAGTIFKYR
+416 FRVAGTVFKYR
-427 RPSSLTSDGLEYIIA
+427 RPSSLNSDGLEYIMA

-472 TPPLRTAAPALVR
+472 MPPLQTAAPALAR
-485 PLYHPLPETSQSHHP
+485 PLYHHLPENSQNHP
-500 IPANSRAAQDFNA
+500 MPANSRAAQDFNA
-513 TWLSLSPDDTSVQLP
+513 TWLSLSPDNTSEQLP
-528 LRGGQE
+528 LREGHE

-539 PPHFFQTNST
+539 HPHFFQTNST
-549 SQTRDWGWEQSE
+549 SQTRDWGWEQGE
-561 EKEKYDFQIRQVYH
+561 EKEKYNFQIKQIYH

-585 EAAAVGGET
+585 EAAAIGGET
-594 ELALRFNQI
+594 ELGWLLCFPFSSLKFNQI

-610 YSMRRPELE
+610 YSMRRPELSE
-619 NSRVT
+619 KSHVA

-635 HRDPHNAAFCRE
+635 HRDPHNTAFSH
-647 LQPLAARLAPRNS
+647 ATS
-660 TARLWPR
+660 FF
-667 WPQDLHKALARKN
+667 H
-680 SLEDLKVEA
+680 
-689 FAGSQGEAANYSTMA
+689 
-704 SVESPVLGASPTDIG
+704 
-719 QAEPLR
+719 
-725 GPGTES
+725 S
-731 NEFDVSPVG
+731 NEFDVTPVG

-822 GEGFQYR
+822 GEGSQYR

-840 FDSSVYDDLCEAVGL
+840 FDSSVYDDLCEAAGL
-855 ARPMERKACKNKA
+855 AKPMERKACKNKA

-883 RCGTPGTMK
+883 RCGAQGTMR
-892 REVRCSVEAPLC
+892 REVRCSVEVSLC
-904 DESRK
+904 DEARR
-909 PSSEKPCTG
+909 PSSEKVCTG
-918 PPCDRRWTASEWG
+918 PPCDRRWTASDWG

-949 NLEGKVISSS
+949 NLEGKVISNS

-1005 VGLENGLYR
+1005 AGLENGVYR
-1014 EYPEKRC
+1014 EYPEKHC
-1021 ETSPKPEEQAACFRR
+1021 EASQKPEEQAACFRR

-1075 PSAKPE
+1075 PTSKPE
-1081 ARQTCQLQPCPT
+1081 ARQTCQLQLCPT
-1093 EAPEDACEDKA
+1093 EAPEDTCEDKA

-1129 CRLKSP
+1129 CRLKS

>member
-1 MPGRAPRAPPRPL
+1 
-14 PPLVGP
+14 
-20 PSRLLLRGSGSSS
+20 
-33 AAWPPLPAASSSS
+33 
-46 SSSSSAPPPPS
+46 
-57 AIRAGRNPDFPAEI
+57 
-71 PVSRQKSRFQG
+71 
-82 RNPGFPAEIPTLRG
+82 
-96 AGGAPAS
+96 
-103 TDHKA
+103 
-108 SCFPCRTQSWREVL
+108 
-122 RSWCGP
+122 
-128 TGLRPWY
+128 
-135 LRPTAAC
+135 
-142 LGGIQ
+142 
-147 VTGQLPVVLSSQALQ
+147 
-162 LTMLCF
+162 
-168 CQDSSEAADGAGVWD
+168 
-183 EEVTKW
+183 W

-206 VMSRERHCLRQRL
+206 VMSRERHCLQQRL
-219 QMPQGTNSTMCVGQA
+219 QMPQGTNSSMCVGQA
-234 KRYQLCQQQPC
+234 KHYQLCQQQLC

-293 TRSGERQLMARAQD
+293 TRSGERQLMAQAQD

-348 DGSTCHRVSGTFRK
+348 DGSTCHRVSGSFRK

-427 RPSSLTSDGLEYIIA
+427 RPSSLNSDGLEYIIA

-472 TPPLRTAAPALVR
+472 TPPLRTAAPAVDR
-485 PLYHPLPETSQSHHP
+485 PLYHHLPETSENHP

-513 TWLSLSPDDTSVQLP
+513 TWLSLSPDDTSEQLP
-528 LRGGQE
+528 LRERHE
-534 DLDFG
+534 DLGFS
-539 PPHFFQTNST
+539 HTRFFQTNST
-549 SQTRDWGWEQSE
+549 SQTRDWGWEQGE

-575 ANTAGEEEEE
+575 ANTGEEEEE
-585 EAAAVGGET
+585 EATAIGGET
-594 ELALRFNQI
+594 ELGWLLCFSFSPIFQKQGDKSNLRSIWESHTTIQGQSTPATLLRPGLKAFNQI

-610 YSMRRPELE
+610 YSMRRSELSE
-619 NSRVT
+619 NNRIA

-635 HRDPHNAAFCRE
+635 HRDPHNTAF
-647 LQPLAARLAPRNS
+647 S
-660 TARLWPR
+660 HTASFFR
-667 WPQDLHKALARKN
+667 
-680 SLEDLKVEA
+680 
-689 FAGSQGEAANYSTMA
+689 
-704 SVESPVLGASPTDIG
+704 
-719 QAEPLR
+719 
-725 GPGTES
+725 S

-754 SAYAPCSSTCTSG
+754 SAYAPCSSTCTSAG

-782 VDESYCD
+782 VDETYCD

-800 CTGRDCQPRW
+800 CMGRDCQPRW

-822 GEGFQYR
+822 GEGYQYR

-840 FDSSVYDDLCEAVGL
+840 FDSSVYDDLCESAGL

-883 RCGTPGTMK
+883 RCGMQGTMK
-892 REVRCSVEAPLC
+892 REVRCSVEASLC
-904 DESRK
+904 NESQK
-909 PSSEKPCTG
+909 PSSEKACTG
-918 PPCDRRWTASEWG
+918 PPCGRRWTTSDWG

-943 RFIACR
+943 RFITCR
-949 NLEGKVISSS
+949 NLEGKVISNS

-981 WVEQEWEQCD
+981 WVEQEWDQCN
-991 ASCGRGMKTRLVLC
+991 ASCGRGMKTRVVLC
-1005 VGLENGLYR
+1005 AGLENGVYR

-1021 ETSPKPEEQAACFRR
+1021 EASQKPEEQAACFRR

-1065 QGEALAQGCD
+1065 QGETLAQGCD
-1075 PSAKPE
+1075 PTSKPE

-1093 EAPEDACEDKA
+1093 EAPEEDCEDKA

-1129 CRLKSP
+1129 CRLKS

>member
-1 MPGRAPRAPPRPL
+1 
-14 PPLVGP
+14 
-20 PSRLLLRGSGSSS
+20 
-33 AAWPPLPAASSSS
+33 
-46 SSSSSAPPPPS
+46 
-57 AIRAGRNPDFPAEI
+57 
-71 PVSRQKSRFQG
+71 
-82 RNPGFPAEIPTLRG
+82 
-96 AGGAPAS
+96 
-103 TDHKA
+103 
-108 SCFPCRTQSWREVL
+108 
-122 RSWCGP
+122 
-128 TGLRPWY
+128 
-135 LRPTAAC
+135 
-142 LGGIQ
+142 
-147 VTGQLPVVLSSQALQ
+147 
-162 LTMLCF
+162 
-168 CQDSSEAADGAGVWD
+168 DSSEAADGAGLWD

-206 VMSRERHCLRQRL
+206 VMSRERHCLQQRL
-219 QMPQGTNSTMCVGQA
+219 QVPQATNSTICVGQA
-234 KRYQLCQQQPC
+234 KHYQLCQQQPC

-293 TRSGERQLMARAQD
+293 TQSGERQLMVQAQD

-348 DGSTCHRVSGTFRK
+348 DGSTCHRVSGSFRK

-416 FRVAGTIFKYR
+416 FRVAGTVFKYR
-427 RPSSLTSDGLEYIIA
+427 RPLSLNSDGLEYIIA

-472 TPPLRTAAPALVR
+472 IPPLQTAAPDTDR
-485 PLYHPLPETSQSHHP
+485 PLYHHLPETSQNYP

-513 TWLSLSPDDTSVQLP
+513 TWLTLSPDDTSEQLP
-528 LRGGQE
+528 LRERHE
-534 DLDFG
+534 DLGFG
-539 PPHFFQTNST
+539 HPHFFHTNST
-549 SQTRDWGWEQSE
+549 SQARNWGWEQGE
-561 EKEKYDFQIRQVYH
+561 EK
-575 ANTAGEEEEE
+575 T
-585 EAAAVGGET
+585 
-594 ELALRFNQI
+594 
-603 SISTAVP
+603 
-610 YSMRRPELE
+610 
-619 NSRVT
+619 
-624 SSRLR
+624 
-629 LFRRLC
+629 
-635 HRDPHNAAFCRE
+635 
-647 LQPLAARLAPRNS
+647 
-660 TARLWPR
+660 
-667 WPQDLHKALARKN
+667 
-680 SLEDLKVEA
+680 
-689 FAGSQGEAANYSTMA
+689 
-704 SVESPVLGASPTDIG
+704 
-719 QAEPLR
+719 
-725 GPGTES
+725 

-782 VDESYCD
+782 VDETYCD

-822 GEGFQYR
+822 GEGYQYR

-840 FDSSVYDDLCEAVGL
+840 FDSSVYDDLCESAGL

-883 RCGTPGTMK
+883 RCGTQGMMK

-904 DESRK
+904 DETQK
-909 PSSEKPCTG
+909 PSSEKACTG
-918 PPCDRRWTASEWG
+918 PPCDRRWTASDWG

-949 NLEGKVISSS
+949 NLEGKVISNS
-959 QCDPATK
+959 QCDPVTK

-981 WVEQEWEQCD
+981 WVEQEWDQCD
-991 ASCGRGMKTRLVLC
+991 VSCGRGMKTRVVLC
-1005 VGLENGLYR
+1005 AGLENGVYR
-1014 EYPEKRC
+1014 EYPERRC
-1021 ETSPKPEEQAACFRR
+1021 EASQKPEEQAACFRR

-1075 PSAKPE
+1075 PTSKPE
-1081 ARQTCQLQPCPT
+1081 ARQICQLQPCPT
-1093 EAPEDACEDKA
+1093 EAPEEDCEDKV

>member
-1 MPGRAPRAPPRPL
+1 
-14 PPLVGP
+14 
-20 PSRLLLRGSGSSS
+20 
-33 AAWPPLPAASSSS
+33 
-46 SSSSSAPPPPS
+46 
-57 AIRAGRNPDFPAEI
+57 
-71 PVSRQKSRFQG
+71 
-82 RNPGFPAEIPTLRG
+82 
-96 AGGAPAS
+96 
-103 TDHKA
+103 
-108 SCFPCRTQSWREVL
+108 
-122 RSWCGP
+122 
-128 TGLRPWY
+128 
-135 LRPTAAC
+135 
-142 LGGIQ
+142 
-147 VTGQLPVVLSSQALQ
+147 
-162 LTMLCF
+162 
-168 CQDSSEAADGAGVWD
+168 
-183 EEVTKW
+183 W

-234 KRYQLCQQQPC
+234 KHYQLCQQQPC

-293 TRSGERQLMARAQD
+293 TRSGERQLMTRAQD

-336 PRTMDR
+336 PRTTDR

-348 DGSTCHRVSGTFRK
+348 DGSTCHRVSGSFRK

-377 GATDILIIER
+377 GAMDILIIER

-427 RPSSLTSDGLEYIIA
+427 RPSSLNSGGLEYIIA

-472 TPPLRTAAPALVR
+472 TPPLRTAAPAAGR
-485 PLYHPLPETSQSHHP
+485 PLYHHLPEISPNRP

-513 TWLSLSPDDTSVQLP
+513 TWLSLLPDDTSEQLP
-528 LRGGQE
+528 LREGRE
-534 DLDFG
+534 DLGFG
-539 PPHFFQTNST
+539 HPHFFQTNST
-549 SQTRDWGWEQSE
+549 SQTRDWGWEQGE
-561 EKEKYDFQIRQVYH
+561 EKYDFQIRQFYH
-575 ANTAGEEEEE
+575 ANTREEEEE
-585 EAAAVGGET
+585 KAAAVGGET
-594 ELALRFNQI
+594 ELGWLLCFSFSPILFIESKHPTLQGDKSNLSSIWESQTTIQEQSTPARLLRFNQI

-610 YSMRRPELE
+610 YSMRGSDLME
-619 NSRVT
+619 NSHIAF
-624 SSRLR
+624 SRLR

-635 HRDPHNAAFCRE
+635 HRDLHNTAF
-647 LQPLAARLAPRNS
+647 S
-660 TARLWPR
+660 HTTSFF
-667 WPQDLHKALARKN
+667 H
-680 SLEDLKVEA
+680 
-689 FAGSQGEAANYSTMA
+689 
-704 SVESPVLGASPTDIG
+704 
-719 QAEPLR
+719 
-725 GPGTES
+725 S

-754 SAYAPCSSTCTSG
+754 SAYAPCSSTCTSAG

-782 VDESYCD
+782 VDEAYCD

-822 GEGFQYR
+822 GEGYQYR

-840 FDSSVYDDLCEAVGL
+840 FDSSVYDDLCESAGL

-883 RCGTPGTMK
+883 RCGTQGTMK

-909 PSSEKPCTG
+909 PSSEKVCTG
-918 PPCDRRWTASEWG
+918 PPCDRRWTASDWG

-943 RFIACR
+943 RFIVCR
-949 NLEGKVISSS
+949 NLEGKVISNS

-981 WVEQEWEQCD
+981 WVEQEWDQCD

-1005 VGLENGLYR
+1005 AGLENGVYR

-1021 ETSPKPEEQAACFRR
+1021 EASQKPEEQAACFRR
-1036 PCSTWFTTSWSQC
+1036 PCSMWFTTSWSQC

-1065 QGEALAQGCD
+1065 HGEALAQGCD
-1075 PSAKPE
+1075 PSSKPE

-1093 EAPEDACEDKA
+1093 EAPEEDCEDKA

-1129 CRLKSP
+1129 CRLKS

>member
-1 MPGRAPRAPPRPL
+1 MTMSGPG
-14 PPLVGP
+14 
-20 PSRLLLRGSGSSS
+20 LLRFAKVKG
-33 AAWPPLPAASSSS
+33 
-46 SSSSSAPPPPS
+46 SAP
-57 AIRAGRNPDFPAEI
+57 A
-71 PVSRQKSRFQG
+71 
-82 RNPGFPAEIPTLRG
+82 
-96 AGGAPAS
+96 
-103 TDHKA
+103 
-108 SCFPCRTQSWREVL
+108 
-122 RSWCGP
+122 
-128 TGLRPWY
+128 
-135 LRPTAAC
+135 
-142 LGGIQ
+142 
-147 VTGQLPVVLSSQALQ
+147 
-162 LTMLCF
+162 
-168 CQDSSEAADGAGVWD
+168 SEAADGAGLWD

-206 VMSRERHCLRQRL
+206 VMSRERHCLQQRL
-219 QMPQGTNSTMCVGQA
+219 QIPQATNSTICVGQA
-234 KRYQLCQQQPC
+234 KHYQLCQQQPC

-293 TRSGERQLMARAQD
+293 TQSGERQLMVQAQD

-348 DGSTCHRVSGTFRK
+348 DGSTCHRVSGSFRK
-362 AISQIGYVFITNIPA
+362 AVSQIGYVFITNIPA

-416 FRVAGTIFKYR
+416 FRVAGTVFKYR
-427 RPSSLTSDGLEYIIA
+427 RPLSLNSDGLEYIIA
-442 HGPTNQSLNAMYYNF
+442 HGPTNQSLNAM
-457 NGKMPHITYDYTVPR
+457 VCEE
-472 TPPLRTAAPALVR
+472 LV
-485 PLYHPLPETSQSHHP
+485 
-500 IPANSRAAQDFNA
+500 
-513 TWLSLSPDDTSVQLP
+513 LS
-528 LRGGQE
+528 
-534 DLDFG
+534 F
-539 PPHFFQTNST
+539 
-549 SQTRDWGWEQSE
+549 
-561 EKEKYDFQIRQVYH
+561 
-575 ANTAGEEEEE
+575 
-585 EAAAVGGET
+585 
-594 ELALRFNQI
+594 
-603 SISTAVP
+603 
-610 YSMRRPELE
+610 
-619 NSRVT
+619 
-624 SSRLR
+624 
-629 LFRRLC
+629 
-635 HRDPHNAAFCRE
+635 
-647 LQPLAARLAPRNS
+647 
-660 TARLWPR
+660 
-667 WPQDLHKALARKN
+667 
-680 SLEDLKVEA
+680 
-689 FAGSQGEAANYSTMA
+689 
-704 SVESPVLGASPTDIG
+704 PVLSIPKF
-719 QAEPLR
+719 
-725 GPGTES
+725 

-767 ISTSYAMCVRYDGVE
+767 ISASYAMCVRYDGVE
-782 VDESYCD
+782 VDETYCD

-822 GEGFQYR
+822 GEGYQYR

-840 FDSSVYDDLCEAVGL
+840 FDSSVYDDLCESAGL

-883 RCGTPGTMK
+883 RCGTQGMTK

-904 DESRK
+904 DESQK
-909 PSSEKPCTG
+909 PSSEKACTG
-918 PPCDRRWTASEWG
+918 PPCDRRWTASDWG

-949 NLEGKVISSS
+949 NLEGKVISNS
-959 QCDPATK
+959 QCDPVTK

-981 WVEQEWEQCD
+981 WVEQEWDQCD
-991 ASCGRGMKTRLVLC
+991 VSCGRGMKTRVVLC
-1005 VGLENGLYR
+1005 AGVENGVYR

-1021 ETSPKPEEQAACFRR
+1021 EASQKPEEQAACFRR

-1075 PSAKPE
+1075 LTSKPE
-1081 ARQTCQLQPCPT
+1081 ARQMCQLQPCPT
-1093 EAPEDACEDKA
+1093 EAPEDCEDKV

>member
-1 MPGRAPRAPPRPL
+1 
-14 PPLVGP
+14 
-20 PSRLLLRGSGSSS
+20 
-33 AAWPPLPAASSSS
+33 
-46 SSSSSAPPPPS
+46 
-57 AIRAGRNPDFPAEI
+57 
-71 PVSRQKSRFQG
+71 
-82 RNPGFPAEIPTLRG
+82 
-96 AGGAPAS
+96 
-103 TDHKA
+103 
-108 SCFPCRTQSWREVL
+108 
-122 RSWCGP
+122 
-128 TGLRPWY
+128 
-135 LRPTAAC
+135 
-142 LGGIQ
+142 
-147 VTGQLPVVLSSQALQ
+147 
-162 LTMLCF
+162 
-168 CQDSSEAADGAGVWD
+168 
-183 EEVTKW
+183 W

-234 KRYQLCQQQPC
+234 KHYQLCQQQPC

-326 PVGCDGSLYS
+326 PVGCDGRLYS
-336 PRTMDR
+336 PRTLDR

-348 DGSTCHRVSGTFRK
+348 DGSTCHRVSGTFRR

-427 RPSSLTSDGLEYIIA
+427 RPSSLNSDGLEYIIA

-472 TPPLRTAAPALVR
+472 TPPLRTAAPALAR
-485 PLYHPLPETSQSHHP
+485 PLYHHLPETSQSHP
-500 IPANSRAAQDFNA
+500 LPASSRAAQDFNA
-513 TWLSLSPDDTSVQLP
+513 TWLSLSPDDTSEQLP
-528 LRGGQE
+528 LREGQE
-534 DLDFG
+534 DLDFA

-549 SQTRDWGWEQSE
+549 SQTRDWGWKQSE

-585 EAAAVGGET
+585 EAAAAGGET
-594 ELALRFNQI
+594 ELGWLLCSSFPHFIDRKQTFCSALRFNQI

-610 YSMRRPELE
+610 YSMRRAELSE
-619 NSRVT
+619 KSRGT
-624 SSRLR
+624 SSGLR
-629 LFRRLC
+629 LFRRLS
-635 HRDPHNAAFCRE
+635 HTTSFFH
-647 LQPLAARLAPRNS
+647 
-660 TARLWPR
+660 
-667 WPQDLHKALARKN
+667 
-680 SLEDLKVEA
+680 
-689 FAGSQGEAANYSTMA
+689 
-704 SVESPVLGASPTDIG
+704 
-719 QAEPLR
+719 
-725 GPGTES
+725 S

-754 SAYAPCSSTCTSG
+754 SAYAPCSSTCTSAG

-840 FDSSVYDDLCEAVGL
+840 LDSSVYDDLCEAAGL

-883 RCGTPGTMK
+883 RCGMPGTMK
-892 REVRCSVEAPLC
+892 REVRCSVEAALC

-909 PSSEKPCTG
+909 PSGEKECTG
-918 PPCDRRWTASEWG
+918 PPCDRRWTASDWG
-931 PCSGSCGEGRMS
+931 ACSGSCGEGRMS
-943 RFIACR
+943 RFVACR

-991 ASCGRGMKTRLVLC
+991 ASCGRGTKTRLVLC
-1005 VGLENGLYR
+1005 AGLENGLYR

-1021 ETSPKPEEQAACFRR
+1021 EASPKPEEQAACFRR

-1129 CRLKSP
+1129 CRLKA

>member
-1 MPGRAPRAPPRPL
+1 
-14 PPLVGP
+14 
-20 PSRLLLRGSGSSS
+20 
-33 AAWPPLPAASSSS
+33 
-46 SSSSSAPPPPS
+46 
-57 AIRAGRNPDFPAEI
+57 
-71 PVSRQKSRFQG
+71 
-82 RNPGFPAEIPTLRG
+82 
-96 AGGAPAS
+96 
-103 TDHKA
+103 
-108 SCFPCRTQSWREVL
+108 
-122 RSWCGP
+122 
-128 TGLRPWY
+128 
-135 LRPTAAC
+135 
-142 LGGIQ
+142 
-147 VTGQLPVVLSSQALQ
+147 
-162 LTMLCF
+162 
-168 CQDSSEAADGAGVWD
+168 
-183 EEVTKW
+183 W

-206 VMSRERHCLRQRL
+206 VMSRERHCLQQRL
-219 QMPQGTNSTMCVGQA
+219 QMPQGTNSTVCAGQA
-234 KRYQLCQQQPC
+234 KHYQLCQQQPC

-274 LYPDDYTS
+274 LYPDDHTS

-293 TRSGERQLMARAQD
+293 TRSGERQLMAPAQD

-336 PRTMDR
+336 PRTLDR

-348 DGSTCHRVSGTFRK
+348 DGSTCHRVSGSFRK
-362 AISQIGYVFITNIPA
+362 AVSQIGYVFITNIPA

-387 RKTENILALADE
+387 RRTENILEICRMSHLSVFSLFEALADE

-427 RPSSLTSDGLEYIIA
+427 RPSSLNSDGLEYIIA

-457 NGKMPHITYDYTVPR
+457 NGKMPHVTYDYTAPR
-472 TPPLRTAAPALVR
+472 TPPLRTAAPALAR
-485 PLYHPLPETSQSHHP
+485 PLYHLLPETGQNHP
-500 IPANSRAAQDFNA
+500 VPASSRAAQDFNA
-513 TWLSLSPDDTSVQLP
+513 TWLSLAPDDTSEQLP
-528 LRGGQE
+528 LREGQE

-539 PPHFFQTNST
+539 PPHFFQTNPT
-549 SQTRDWGWEQSE
+549 SQTRGWGWEQSE
-561 EKEKYDFQIRQVYH
+561 EKEKYDFQITQVYH

-585 EAAAVGGET
+585 EAAAAGGET
-594 ELALRFNQI
+594 GLGWLLCSSFSRPSNSPAIIRGQPWDRSHPRSTWESHATIWEQSTPATLCSPALRSNQI

-610 YSMRRPELE
+610 YSMRRPELPE
-619 NSRVT
+619 QGRLT

-629 LFRRLC
+629 LLRRLS
-635 HRDPHNAAFCRE
+635 HTTSFFH
-647 LQPLAARLAPRNS
+647 
-660 TARLWPR
+660 
-667 WPQDLHKALARKN
+667 
-680 SLEDLKVEA
+680 
-689 FAGSQGEAANYSTMA
+689 
-704 SVESPVLGASPTDIG
+704 
-719 QAEPLR
+719 
-725 GPGTES
+725 S

-754 SAYAPCSSTCTSG
+754 SAYTPCSSTCTSG

-782 VDESYCD
+782 VDESHCD
-789 ALTRPEPTHEF
+789 ALTRPEPTHEL

-822 GEGFQYR
+822 GEGSQYR

-840 FDSSVYDDLCEAVGL
+840 FDSSVYDNLCEAAGL

-892 REVRCSVEAPLC
+892 REVRCSGEAALC
-904 DESRK
+904 DESRR
-909 PSSEKPCTG
+909 PSSEQPCLG
-918 PPCDRRWTASEWG
+918 PPCDRRWTASDWG

-943 RFIACR
+943 RFVACR

-966 PLAVHPCGDKNCPAH
+966 PLAVHPCGDRNCPAH
-981 WVEQEWEQCD
+981 WVEQEWDQCD
-991 ASCGRGMKTRLVLC
+991 ASCGRGTRSRLVLC
-1005 VGLENGLYR
+1005 AGLEDGLYT
-1014 EYPEKRC
+1014 EYPEQRC
-1021 ETSPKPEEQAACFRR
+1021 QAAPKPQQQAACFRR

-1075 PSAKPE
+1075 PAAKPE

-1093 EAPEDACEDKA
+1093 EAPEDTCEDKA

-1129 CRLKSP
+1129 CQLKA

>member
-1 MPGRAPRAPPRPL
+1 
-14 PPLVGP
+14 
-20 PSRLLLRGSGSSS
+20 
-33 AAWPPLPAASSSS
+33 
-46 SSSSSAPPPPS
+46 
-57 AIRAGRNPDFPAEI
+57 
-71 PVSRQKSRFQG
+71 
-82 RNPGFPAEIPTLRG
+82 
-96 AGGAPAS
+96 
-103 TDHKA
+103 
-108 SCFPCRTQSWREVL
+108 
-122 RSWCGP
+122 
-128 TGLRPWY
+128 
-135 LRPTAAC
+135 
-142 LGGIQ
+142 
-147 VTGQLPVVLSSQALQ
+147 
-162 LTMLCF
+162 
-168 CQDSSEAADGAGVWD
+168 
-183 EEVTKW
+183 W

-206 VMSRERHCLRQRL
+206 VTSRERHCLRQRL
-219 QMPQGTNSTMCVGQA
+219 QMPQVTNSTMCVGQA
-234 KRYQLCQQQPC
+234 KHYQLCQQQPC

-336 PRTMDR
+336 ARTMDR

-348 DGSTCHRVSGTFRK
+348 DGSTCHRVSGSFRK

-377 GATDILIIER
+377 GAMDILIIER

-427 RPSSLTSDGLEYIIA
+427 RPSSLNSDGLEYIIA

-472 TPPLRTAAPALVR
+472 TPPLRTAAPALAR
-485 PLYHPLPETSQSHHP
+485 PLYHHLPGTSQNHP
-500 IPANSRAAQDFNA
+500 IPASSRAAQDFNA
-513 TWLSLSPDDTSVQLP
+513 TWLSLTPDDTSEQLP
-528 LRGGQE
+528 LREGQE

-539 PPHFFQTNST
+539 PPHFFQTNSS
-549 SQTRDWGWEQSE
+549 SQTQDWGWEQGE

-585 EAAAVGGET
+585 EAGAIGGET
-594 ELALRFNQI
+594 ELGWLISSDHRGQQGHKSNLMSIWESLVTIQEQTLRFNQI

-610 YSMRRPELE
+610 YSMRRPELSE
-619 NSRVT
+619 NTRVA

-629 LFRRLC
+629 LLRRLKEEFPYISC
-635 HRDPHNAAFCRE
+635 
-647 LQPLAARLAPRNS
+647 LQQFFPLLAHINS
-660 TARLWPR
+660 FF
-667 WPQDLHKALARKN
+667 H
-680 SLEDLKVEA
+680 
-689 FAGSQGEAANYSTMA
+689 
-704 SVESPVLGASPTDIG
+704 
-719 QAEPLR
+719 
-725 GPGTES
+725 S

-754 SAYAPCSSTCTSG
+754 SAYAPCSSTCTSAG

-840 FDSSVYDDLCEAVGL
+840 FDSSVYDDLCEAAGL

-892 REVRCSVEAPLC
+892 REVRCSMDASLC

-909 PSSEKPCTG
+909 PSSERPCTG
-918 PPCDRRWTASEWG
+918 PPCDRRWTASDWG

-981 WVEQEWEQCD
+981 WVEQEWDQCD
-991 ASCGRGMKTRLVLC
+991 ASCGRGVKSRLVLC
-1005 VGLENGLYR
+1005 AGLENGVYR
-1014 EYPEKRC
+1014 EYPQKHC
-1021 ETSPKPEEQAACFRR
+1021 QASPKPEEQAACFRR

-1075 PSAKPE
+1075 PAAKPE

-1129 CRLKSP
+1129 CRLKS

>member
-1 MPGRAPRAPPRPL
+1 CSALPGL
-14 PPLVGP
+14 GVMLWGQ
-20 PSRLLLRGSGSSS
+20 
-33 AAWPPLPAASSSS
+33 AAAA
-46 SSSSSAPPPPS
+46 
-57 AIRAGRNPDFPAEI
+57 
-71 PVSRQKSRFQG
+71 V
-82 RNPGFPAEIPTLRG
+82 
-96 AGGAPAS
+96 
-103 TDHKA
+103 
-108 SCFPCRTQSWREVL
+108 
-122 RSWCGP
+122 
-128 TGLRPWY
+128 
-135 LRPTAAC
+135 TA
-142 LGGIQ
+142 
-147 VTGQLPVVLSSQALQ
+147 TH
-162 LTMLCF
+162 
-168 CQDSSEAADGAGVWD
+168 AADGAGAWD

-219 QMPQGTNSTMCVGQA
+219 QMPQGMNSTMCVGQA
-234 KRYQLCQQQPC
+234 KHYQLCQQQPC

-263 AFGKRYYHWMP
+263 AFGKHYYHWMP

-326 PVGCDGSLYS
+326 PVGCDGSLHS

-406 GNSAIDNPQN
+406 GNSAIDHPQN
-416 FRVAGTIFKYR
+416 FRVAGTVFKYR
-427 RPSSLTSDGLEYIIA
+427 RPSSLNSDGLEYIIA
-442 HGPTNQSLNAMYYNF
+442 HGPTNQSLNAMEYNLVPNPNLCVWGGNKSSVVFFPRFLQYYNF
-457 NGKMPHITYDYTVPR
+457 NGKMPHVTYDYTVPR
-472 TPPLRTAAPALVR
+472 TPPLRTAAPALAR
-485 PLYHPLPETSQSHHP
+485 PLYHHLPETSHSHP

-513 TWLSLSPDDTSVQLP
+513 TWLSLSPDDTSEQLP
-528 LRGGQE
+528 LREGQE

-539 PPHFFQTNST
+539 APHFFQTNST
-549 SQTRDWGWEQSE
+549 SQTQDWGWEQSE

-585 EAAAVGGET
+585 EAAWSALPKVGKMESRNIGFLSIFKDSRE
-594 ELALRFNQI
+594 EFPYISCLQHFFFFSFLAH
-603 SISTAVP
+603 T
-610 YSMRRPELE
+610 
-619 NSRVT
+619 T
-624 SSRLR
+624 S
-629 LFRRLC
+629 FF
-635 HRDPHNAAFCRE
+635 H
-647 LQPLAARLAPRNS
+647 
-660 TARLWPR
+660 
-667 WPQDLHKALARKN
+667 
-680 SLEDLKVEA
+680 
-689 FAGSQGEAANYSTMA
+689 
-704 SVESPVLGASPTDIG
+704 
-719 QAEPLR
+719 
-725 GPGTES
+725 S

-800 CTGRDCQPRW
+800 CTGRECQPRW

-840 FDSSVYDDLCEAVGL
+840 FDSSVYNDLCEAAGL
-855 ARPMERKACKNKA
+855 ARPMEKKACKNKA

-909 PSSEKPCTG
+909 PSSEKVCTG
-918 PPCDRRWTASEWG
+918 PPCDRRWTASDWG
-931 PCSGSCGEGRMS
+931 PCSGPCGEGRMS
-943 RFIACR
+943 RFVACR

-991 ASCGRGMKTRLVLC
+991 ASCGRGVKTRLVLC

-1081 ARQTCQLQPCPT
+1081 ARQMCQLQPCPT

-1122 RKACCWS
+1122 RKACCSS